1 MKTIKTH
8 FKDTWTEVSTGNI
21 QDILY
26 STETIHVYDEETAA
40 EQLKVLHRSVGEH
53 TEYGVK
59 HTRELVSTDHIDTCT
74 VNLSKEEMFDFILN
88 NTLIIHPDGS
98 LYSKTDGTQ
107 VHKKYNVTINDTVMS
122 GYDLVDAINEY
133 VSMQRL
139 K

>member
-40 EQLKVLHRSVGEH
+40 EQLKALHRSVGEH

-59 HTRELVSTDHIDTCT
+59 HTRELVSTEDIDTRT

-88 NTLIIHPDGS
+88 NTLTIQPDGS

-107 VHKKYNVTINDTVMS
+107 VSKKYNVTINDTVMS